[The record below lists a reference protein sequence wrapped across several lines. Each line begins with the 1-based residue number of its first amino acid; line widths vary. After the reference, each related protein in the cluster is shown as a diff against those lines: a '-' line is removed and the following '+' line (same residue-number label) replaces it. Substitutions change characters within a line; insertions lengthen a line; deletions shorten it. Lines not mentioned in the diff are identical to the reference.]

1 MLLPCQIDDEFGGR
15 GHAYLDVG
23 HLKIVQVLRRKRD
36 GMTAEEWAAPE
47 LQEEAV
53 GELTH
58 ALKRN
63 LSRRAVI
70 VYPKL
75 YQSWKAF
82 LKAFTRL
89 GMLAECVCQCSGN
102 PLTKRG
108 SLLLLSLSGGI
119 IEAAAEDVIGSPSV
133 NLFISPGGGVQVTS
147 AHEQLF
153 TKPYHQLGVS
163 FPQQSVPYPALVG
176 AAEAIGRVL
185 VKQGVMGYVGI
196 DFVTFMDKS
205 VGAQRLWAVD
215 LNLRLTSSACSFA
228 LFNFLMGGEVRKRVC
243 V

>member
-1 MLLPCQIDDEFGGR
+1 MLFASSHLITHVLLPCQIDDEFGGR

-89 GMLAECVCQCSGN
+89 GMLAAERVYVCQCSGSPQLN
-102 PLTKRG
+102 VALSSFSLVQAASLRQQQRMSLAAPLST
-108 SLLLLSLSGGI
+108 SSSHL
-119 IEAAAEDVIGSPSV
+119 AAAC
-133 NLFISPGGGVQVTS
+133 
-147 AHEQLF
+147 
-153 TKPYHQLGVS
+153 K
-163 FPQQSVPYPALVG
+163 
-176 AAEAIGRVL
+176 
-185 VKQGVMGYVGI
+185 
-196 DFVTFMDKS
+196 
-205 VGAQRLWAVD
+205 
-215 LNLRLTSSACSFA
+215 
-228 LFNFLMGGEVRKRVC
+228 
-243 V
+243 

>member
-89 GMLAECVCQCSGN
+89 GMLAECVCQCSVSP
-102 PLTKRG
+102 PLNVALSSF
-108 SLLLLSLSGGI
+108 SLFQAASLRQQQRTSLAAPLS
-119 IEAAAEDVIGSPSV
+119 
-133 NLFISPGGGVQVTS
+133 
-147 AHEQLF
+147 
-153 TKPYHQLGVS
+153 
-163 FPQQSVPYPALVG
+163 
-176 AAEAIGRVL
+176 
-185 VKQGVMGYVGI
+185 
-196 DFVTFMDKS
+196 TFS
-205 VGAQRLWAVD
+205 SHLAV
-215 LNLRLTSSACSFA
+215 AC
-228 LFNFLMGGEVRKRVC
+228 R
-243 V
+243 

>member
-1 MLLPCQIDDEFGGR
+1 M
-15 GHAYLDVG
+15 
-23 HLKIVQVLRRKRD
+23 
-36 GMTAEEWAAPE
+36 
-47 LQEEAV
+47 
-53 GELTH
+53 
-58 ALKRN
+58 
-63 LSRRAVI
+63 
-70 VYPKL
+70 
-75 YQSWKAF
+75 
-82 LKAFTRL
+82 
-89 GMLAECVCQCSGN
+89 
-102 PLTKRG
+102 
-108 SLLLLSLSGGI
+108 
-119 IEAAAEDVIGSPSV
+119 
-133 NLFISPGGGVQVTS
+133 QVTS

-228 LFNFLMGGEVRKRVC
+228 LFNFLMGGEVRKRV
-243 V
+243 